1 MKNQLEVSR
10 EQQRRILVAF
20 ITRLSDAQ
28 MQRLTG
34 LSGECTFAQC
44 NSGINAQIEVQNK
57 FRTAIVVAADSL
69 IDHDVRLIA
78 DTIDAALKIEATE

>member
-20 ITRLSDAQ
+20 ITRLSDTQ
-28 MQRLTG
+28 MQRLTE
-34 LSGECTFAQC
+34 LSGHCTFAQC
-44 NSGINAQIEVQNK
+44 NRGINAQIEVQNK
-57 FRTAIVVAADSL
+57 FRTAIAEAADSL

-78 DTIDAALKIEATE
+78 DTIEAALKMKVTA

>member
-20 ITRLSDAQ
+20 ITRLSDVW
-28 MQRLTG
+28 MQRLTE
-34 LSGECTFAQC
+34 LSGHCTFAQC
-44 NSGINAQIEVQNK
+44 NSGINSQIVAQSVL
-57 FRTAIVVAADSL
+57 RTAIVAASDSL

-78 DTIDAALKIEATE
+78 DTIDAALKIGATE